1 MIKIFV
7 TRPHN
12 ETLTF
17 LFDAITIGMDSKSDV
32 IIPSKNLTDP
42 EICLKIKNGKLEIS
56 TNQKDLFFLHNE
68 KKVSG
73 NIKLK
78 VQDKVSF
85 KSCEFRIINFIN
97 EVKKSNETEFKKNY
111 QDLTKNEKIKNKE
124 VIEIV
129 EKNIFIIEKELN

>member
-32 IIPSKNLTDP
+32 IIPSKKLTDP
-42 EICLKIKNGKLEIS
+42 EIYLKIKNGKLEIS
-56 TNQKDLFFLHNE
+56 TNKKDLFFFHNE

-78 VQDKVSF
+78 VQDIISF
-85 KSCEFRIINFIN
+85 ESCAFRIINFIN
-97 EVKKSNETEFKKNY
+97 EANKSNEAKFEKNY
-111 QDLTKNEKIKNKE
+111 QSLTKRDKLKDKE
-124 VIEIV
+124 IIEIV
-129 EKNIFIIEKELN
+129 EKNIFILEKELN